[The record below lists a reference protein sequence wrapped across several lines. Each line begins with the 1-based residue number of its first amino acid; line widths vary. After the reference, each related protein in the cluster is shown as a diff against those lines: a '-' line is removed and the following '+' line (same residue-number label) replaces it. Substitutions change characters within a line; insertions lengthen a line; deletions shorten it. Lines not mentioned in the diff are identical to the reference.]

1 MRIRG
6 SNDSGKRPKNA
17 SLSTF
22 VYYYLEILMSGNS
35 ALILALVCGLLA
47 VGYGVWARSWIL
59 AQDAGNAR
67 MQEIAAA
74 IQQGAAAY
82 LARQYKSITI
92 VGVVLAILIAVFLD
106 GMSAAGFVF
115 GALLSGACGFI
126 GMNVSVKANV
136 RTAQA
141 ATKGIG
147 PALDVAFRGGAIT
160 GMLVVGL
167 GLLGVTVFYWF
178 LVGNGN
184 MTPDKNLAKML
195 NPLIGFA
202 FGSSLISIFARLGG
216 GIFTKGADVGADLV
230 GKVEA
235 GIPEDDPRNPAVIA
249 DNVGDNVGDCA
260 GMAADLFE
268 TYAVTLIATMV
279 LGALL
284 VTGAGTTAVVYPLAL
299 GAVSI
304 VASIIGCFFVK
315 ASPGMKNVMPALY
328 KGLAVAGGL
337 SFVAFAA
344 VTWMMVPDN
353 MIGGSGSR
361 MAMLGACAVGLVLT
375 GALVWVTEY
384 YTGTQYAPV
393 KHIAQAST
401 TGHGTN
407 IIAGLGVSMRSTA
420 WPVIF
425 VCIAIL
431 CAFKLAGLYGI
442 AIAATAMLSMAGIVV
457 ALDAYGPITDNA
469 GGIAEMAELPS
480 SVRDVTDPL
489 DAVGNTTKAVT
500 KGYAIGSAGLAA
512 LVLFADYTHKLEA
525 YGQAITFDLSNPMVI
540 VGLFIGGLIPYLFGA
555 MAMEAVGRAAGSV
568 VVEVRRQFAD
578 GEIMANKRKPD
589 YSAAVD
595 MLTTAAIKEMM
606 IPSLLPVVVPIVVG
620 LALGP
625 AALGGLLM
633 GTIVTGLFV
642 AISMCTG
649 GGAWDNAKKY
659 IEDGHF
665 GGKGSETHKAAVT
678 GDTVGDPYKD
688 TAGPAV
694 NPLIKIINIVAL
706 LVVPLMM
713 QIHGGKPAAAPA
725 VTPAAVSAPALA
737 AAPAAASVAAAPSA
751 DDASIKVE
759 GGVVKFYFGSGKAD
773 VAAGAKEALA
783 DIAKGVA
790 GGKKAVVSG
799 YHDAAGDP
807 AKNAE
812 LAKQRAMNVADALKA
827 AGVAEGKIELKK
839 PEEMKLQGPAAE
851 ARRVEVTLM

>member
-1 MRIRG
+1 M
-6 SNDSGKRPKNA
+6 
-17 SLSTF
+17 T
-22 VYYYLEILMSGNS
+22 GNS
-35 ALILALVCGLLA
+35 ALILALVCGLIA
-47 VGYGVWARSWIL
+47 VGYGIWARSWIL

-74 IQQGAAAY
+74 IQTGAAAY
-82 LARQYKSITI
+82 LARQYKTI
-92 VGVVLAILIAVFLD
+92 AMVGVVLAVLIGIFLD
-106 GMSAAGFVF
+106 AKTAIGFIV
-115 GALLSGACGFI
+115 GAVLSGACGFI
-126 GMNVSVKANV
+126 GMNVSVRANV

-167 GLLGVTVFYWF
+167 GLLGVTGFFYY
-178 LVGNGN
+178 LVGNGSGV
-184 MTPDKNLAKML
+184 PAGKLPEIL

-284 VTGAGTTAVVYPLAL
+284 VVSGPLNAVMYPLAL

-328 KGLAVAGGL
+328 KGLAIAGGL
-337 SFVAFAA
+337 SLVAFYF
-344 VTWMMVPDN
+344 VTSMVFPDG
-353 MIGGSGSR
+353 IVLSTGVKVSGL
-361 MAMLGACAVGLVLT
+361 ALFGACTVGLVLT
-375 GALVWVTEY
+375 AVLVWVTEY

-420 WPVIF
+420 WPVMF

-431 CAFKLAGLYGI
+431 VSYKLAGLFGI
-442 AIAATAMLSMAGIVV
+442 AIAATSMLSMAGIVV

-469 GGIAEMAELPS
+469 GGIAEMADMPPE
-480 SVRDVTDPL
+480 VRAVTDPL

-512 LVLFADYTHKLEA
+512 LVLFADYTHKLES
-525 YGQAITFDLSNPMVI
+525 YGKAISFDLSDPMVI

-578 GEIMANKRKPD
+578 GLIMAGKRKPD

-595 MLTTAAIKEMM
+595 MLTTSAIKEMI
-606 IPSLLPVVVPIVVG
+606 IPSLLPVVVPILVG
-620 LALGP
+620 LLLGP
-625 AALGGLLM
+625 KALGGMLM

-659 IEDGHF
+659 IEDGNH
-665 GGKGSETHKAAVT
+665 GGKGSDAHKAAVT

-688 TAGPAV
+688 TAGPAI

-706 LVVPLMM
+706 LIVPLVVKV
-713 QIHGGKPAAAPA
+713 HGGDAAAAPA
-725 VTPAAVSAPALA
+725 VPVAIAISVPALTVMAPAVLA
-737 AAPAAASVAAAPSA
+737 QVAPAP
-751 DDASIKVE
+751 
-759 GGVVKFYFGSGKAD
+759 
-773 VAAGAKEALA
+773 
-783 DIAKGVA
+783 
-790 GGKKAVVSG
+790 
-799 YHDAAGDP
+799 
-807 AKNAE
+807 
-812 LAKQRAMNVADALKA
+812 R
-827 AGVAEGKIELKK
+827 
-839 PEEMKLQGPAAE
+839 
-851 ARRVEVTLM
+851 

>member
-1 MRIRG
+1 MTATTELG
-6 SNDSGKRPKNA
+6 TP
-17 SLSTF
+17 
-22 VYYYLEILMSGNS
+22 
-35 ALILALVCGLLA
+35 LILALICGLIA
-47 VGYGVWARSWIL
+47 VAYGIWARSWIL
-59 AQDAGNAR
+59 AKDAGNAR
-67 MQEIAAA
+67 MQEIAGA

-82 LARQYKSITI
+82 LAKQYKTI
-92 VGVVLAILIAVFLD
+92 SLVGIILAVLIGIFLD
-106 GMSAAGFVF
+106 ALTAAGFVV
-115 GALLSGACGFI
+115 GAVLSGACCFI
-126 GMNVSVKANV
+126 GMNVSVRANV

-141 ATKGIG
+141 ATQGMG

-167 GLLGVTVFYWF
+167 GLLGVAGFAWF
-178 LVGNGN
+178 LLGQAGAGAALSA
-184 MTPDKNLAKML
+184 TL

-284 VTGAGTTAVVYPLAL
+284 VGAAPTAAVAYPLAL

-315 ASPGMKNVMPALY
+315 ARPDMKNVMPALY
-328 KGLAVAGGL
+328 KGLAIAGVL
-337 SFVAFAA
+337 SLAAFWFVTA
-344 VTWMMVPDN
+344 WLIPDN
-353 MIGGSGSR
+353 ALGGAGAQGR
-361 MAMLGACAVGLVLT
+361 LFGACATGLVLT
-375 GALVWVTEY
+375 AALVWITEF
-384 YTGTQYAPV
+384 YTGTQYSPV
-393 KHIAQAST
+393 QHIAQAST

-425 VCIAIL
+425 VCLAIIVSYT
-431 CAFKLAGLYGI
+431 LAGLYGV
-442 AIAATAMLSMAGIVV
+442 AIAAMSMLSMAGIVV

-480 SVRDVTDPL
+480 SVRDITDPL

-500 KGYAIGSAGLAA
+500 KGYAIGSAGLAS

-525 YGQAITFDLSNPMVI
+525 FGQKVSFDLSDPMVI

-555 MAMEAVGRAAGSV
+555 MAMEAVGRAAGAV
-568 VVEVRRQFAD
+568 VVEVRRQFA
-578 GEIMANKRKPD
+578 EIPGIMEGTAKPE
-589 YSAAVD
+589 YGRAVG
-595 MLTTAAIKEMM
+595 MLTGAAIKEMI
-606 IPSLLPVVVPIVVG
+606 IPSLLPVVVPIVIGIV
-620 LALGP
+620 LGP
-625 AALGGLLM
+625 KALGGMLM

-659 IEDGHF
+659 IEDGHH
-665 GGKGSETHKAAVT
+665 GGKGSEAHKAAVT

-706 LVVPLMM
+706 LIVPL
-713 QIHGGKPAAAPA
+713 
-725 VTPAAVSAPALA
+725 
-737 AAPAAASVAAAPSA
+737 
-751 DDASIKVE
+751 
-759 GGVVKFYFGSGKAD
+759 VVKFHAS
-773 VAAGAKEALA
+773 
-783 DIAKGVA
+783 
-790 GGKKAVVSG
+790 
-799 YHDAAGDP
+799 
-807 AKNAE
+807 
-812 LAKQRAMNVADALKA
+812 
-827 AGVAEGKIELKK
+827 
-839 PEEMKLQGPAAE
+839 
-851 ARRVEVTLM
+851 

>member
-1 MRIRG
+1 MI
-6 SNDSGKRPKNA
+6 
-17 SLSTF
+17 
-22 VYYYLEILMSGNS
+22 GNS
-35 ALILALVCGLLA
+35 ALILALLCGLIA
-47 VGYGVWARSWIL
+47 VGYGIWARSWIL
-59 AQDAGNAR
+59 SQDAGNAR

-74 IQQGAAAY
+74 IQTGAAAY
-82 LARQYKSITI
+82 LARQYKTIAI
-92 VGVVLAILIAVFLD
+92 VGVILAVLIGLFLD
-106 GMSAAGFVF
+106 GKTAMGFVV
-115 GALLSGACGFI
+115 GAVLSGACGFI
-126 GMNVSVKANV
+126 GMNVSVRANV

-141 ATKGIG
+141 ATRGIG

-167 GLLGVTVFYWF
+167 GLLGVTAFYWF

-184 MTPDKNLAKML
+184 YTPDKKLADLL

-284 VTGAGTTAVVYPLAL
+284 VAAAPVNAVLYPLAL

-328 KGLAVAGGL
+328 KGLAIAGIL
-337 SFVAFAA
+337 SLVAFYF
-344 VTWMMVPDN
+344 VTMWIMPDN
-353 MIGGSGSR
+353 AIAASGSQ
-361 MAMLGACAVGLVLT
+361 MKLFGACAVGLVLT
-375 GALVWVTEY
+375 AALVWVTEY

-420 WPVIF
+420 WPVMF

-431 CAFKLAGLYGI
+431 TSFKLAGLYGI

-469 GGIAEMAELPS
+469 GGIAEMADMPPE
-480 SVRDVTDPL
+480 VRAVTDPL

-512 LVLFADYTHKLEA
+512 LVLFADYTHKLES
-525 YGQAITFDLSNPMVI
+525 YGRAISFDLSDPMVI

-578 GEIMANKRKPD
+578 GLIMAGKRKPD

-595 MLTTAAIKEMM
+595 MLTTSAIKEMI
-606 IPSLLPVVVPIVVG
+606 IPSLLPVIVPILVG
-620 LALGP
+620 LLLGP
-625 AALGGLLM
+625 KALGGMLM

-649 GGAWDNAKKY
+649 GGAWDNAKKF
-659 IEDGHF
+659 IEDGNH
-665 GGKGSETHKAAVT
+665 GGKGSDAHKAAVT

-688 TAGPAV
+688 TAGPAI

-706 LVVPLMM
+706 LIVPLVVKF
-713 QIHGGKPAAAPA
+713 HGGEVPAAAMAAPVAVTAPA
-725 VTPAAVSAPALA
+725 ATSAPAATPTAPGLPAPAPKQAADASATPTPAPTPAA
-737 AAPAAASVAAAPSA
+737 
-751 DDASIKVE
+751 K
-759 GGVVKFYFGSGKAD
+759 
-773 VAAGAKEALA
+773 
-783 DIAKGVA
+783 
-790 GGKKAVVSG
+790 
-799 YHDAAGDP
+799 
-807 AKNAE
+807 
-812 LAKQRAMNVADALKA
+812 
-827 AGVAEGKIELKK
+827 
-839 PEEMKLQGPAAE
+839 
-851 ARRVEVTLM
+851 

>member
-1 MRIRG
+1 M
-6 SNDSGKRPKNA
+6 A
-17 SLSTF
+17 
-22 VYYYLEILMSGNS
+22 GNS
-35 ALILALVCGLLA
+35 ALILALVCGLIA
-47 VGYGVWARSWIL
+47 VAYGFWARSWIL
-59 AQDAGNAR
+59 SQDAGNAR
-67 MQEIAAA
+67 MQEISAA
-74 IQQGAAAY
+74 IQTGAAAY
-82 LARQYKSITI
+82 LARQYKT
-92 VGVVLAILIAVFLD
+92 IAVVGIVLTVLMGIFLH
-106 GMSAAGFVF
+106 AVTAVGFVI
-115 GALLSGACGFI
+115 GAVLSGACGFI
-126 GMNVSVKANV
+126 GMNVSVRANV

-141 ATKGIG
+141 ATRGIG

-167 GLLGVTVFYWF
+167 GLLGVTGFYWF
-178 LVGNGN
+178 LVGSGP
-184 MTPDKNLAKML
+184 TAERPLSTLL

-279 LGALL
+279 LGSLL
-284 VTGAGTTAVVYPLAL
+284 LASAGTNAVVYPLAL
-299 GAVSI
+299 GGVSI
-304 VASIIGCFFVK
+304 IASIIGCFFVK

-328 KGLAVAGGL
+328 KGLAVAGVL
-337 SFVAFAA
+337 SLVAFYF
-344 VTWMMVPDN
+344 VTMWLMPDDA
-353 MIGGSGSR
+353 IQASGTR
-361 MAMLGACAVGLVLT
+361 IRLFGACAVGLVLT
-375 GALVWVTEY
+375 AALVWVTEY
-384 YTGTQYAPV
+384 YTGTQYPPV

-425 VCIAIL
+425 VCIAIWVSH
-431 CAFKLAGLYGI
+431 ALAGLYGI

-540 VGLFIGGLIPYLFGA
+540 IGLFIGGLIPYLFGA
-555 MAMEAVGRAAGSV
+555 MAMEAVGRAAGAV
-568 VVEVRRQFAD
+568 VVEVRRQFRD
-578 GEIMANKRKPD
+578 IPGIMEGTAKPE
-589 YSAAVD
+589 YGRAVD
-595 MLTTAAIKEMM
+595 MLTSAAIREMM
-606 IPSLLPVVVPIVVG
+606 IPSLLPVVVPIGVG
-620 LALGP
+620 LLLGP

-659 IEDGHF
+659 IEDGHH

-706 LVVPLMM
+706 LIVPLVM
-713 QIHGGKPAAAPA
+713 QIHGGPPVSTAAA
-725 VTPAAVSAPALA
+725 AAE
-737 AAPAAASVAAAPSA
+737 AAS
-751 DDASIKVE
+751 IRVE
-759 GGVVKFYFGSGKAD
+759 GGVVKFYFATGKAEIANGATQALAD
-773 VAAGAKEALA
+773 VASAVSAGQR
-783 DIAKGVA
+783 
-790 GGKKAVVSG
+790 AVVSG
-799 YHDAAGDP
+799 YTDATGDP
-807 AKNAE
+807 ARNEE
-812 LAKQRAMNVADALKA
+812 LARQRALVVRDALKA
-827 AGVAEGKIELKK
+827 AGVNENRIDLKK
-839 PEEMKLQGPAAE
+839 PEQTTAGGPAAQ
-851 ARRVEVTLM
+851 ARRVEVTVI

>member
-1 MRIRG
+1 MVG
-6 SNDSGKRPKNA
+6 Q
-17 SLSTF
+17 
-22 VYYYLEILMSGNS
+22 S
-35 ALILALVCGLLA
+35 ALMFVLVCGLVA
-47 VGYGVWARSWIL
+47 VAYGFWSRSWIL
-59 AQDAGNAR
+59 SQDAGNAR
-67 MQEIAAA
+67 MQEIAGA
-74 IQQGAAAY
+74 IQTGAAAY
-82 LARQYKSITI
+82 LARQYKTIAI
-92 VGVVLAILIAVFLD
+92 VGVVLAILIGVFLD
-106 GMSAAGFVF
+106 GQSAIGFVL
-115 GALLSGACGFI
+115 GAVLSGACGFI
-126 GMNVSVKANV
+126 GMNISVRANV

-167 GLLGVTVFYWF
+167 GLLGVAGFFWF

-184 MTPDKNLAKML
+184 FTPDKNLAQLL

-279 LGALL
+279 LGALM
-284 VTGAGTTAVVYPLAL
+284 VAAAPMQAVLYPLVL
-299 GAVSI
+299 GGVSI
-304 VASIIGCFFVK
+304 LASIVGCFFVK

-328 KGLAVAGGL
+328 KGLAIAGVL
-337 SFVAFAA
+337 SLIAFYFV
-344 VTWMMVPDN
+344 TTMVMPDN
-353 MIGGSGSR
+353 AITATGSQLR
-361 MAMLGACAVGLVLT
+361 LFGACAVGLVLT
-375 GALVWVTEY
+375 AVLVWITEF
-384 YTGTQYAPV
+384 YTGTQYSPV

-420 WPVIF
+420 WPVLF
-425 VCIAIL
+425 VCVGIL
-431 CAFKLAGLYGI
+431 ASYQLAGLYGI
-442 AIAATAMLSMAGIVV
+442 ATAATAMLSMAGIVV

-512 LVLFADYTHKLEA
+512 LVLFADYTHKLET
-525 YGQAITFDLSNPMVI
+525 YGHQVSFDLSDPMVI
-540 VGLFIGGLIPYLFGA
+540 VGLFIGGMIPYLFGA

-568 VVEVRRQFAD
+568 VVEVRRQFK
-578 GEIMANKRKPD
+578 EIPGIMEGTAKPE
-589 YSAAVD
+589 YGRAVD
-595 MLTTAAIKEMM
+595 MLTTAAIKEMV
-606 IPSLLPVVVPIVVG
+606 IPSLLPVVVPILVG
-620 LALGP
+620 VFLGP
-625 AALGGLLM
+625 KALGGLLM

-659 IEDGHF
+659 IEDGHH
-665 GGKGSETHKAAVT
+665 GGKGSEAHKAAVT

-706 LVVPLMM
+706 LIVPLL
-713 QIHGGKPAAAPA
+713 P
-725 VTPAAVSAPALA
+725 LA
-737 AAPAAASVAAAPSA
+737 
-751 DDASIKVE
+751 
-759 GGVVKFYFGSGKAD
+759 
-773 VAAGAKEALA
+773 
-783 DIAKGVA
+783 
-790 GGKKAVVSG
+790 
-799 YHDAAGDP
+799 
-807 AKNAE
+807 
-812 LAKQRAMNVADALKA
+812 
-827 AGVAEGKIELKK
+827 
-839 PEEMKLQGPAAE
+839 
-851 ARRVEVTLM
+851 T

>member
-1 MRIRG
+1 MVG
-6 SNDSGKRPKNA
+6 Q
-17 SLSTF
+17 
-22 VYYYLEILMSGNS
+22 S
-35 ALILALVCGLLA
+35 ALIFVLVCGLVA
-47 VGYGVWARSWIL
+47 VAYGFWSRSWIL
-59 AQDAGNAR
+59 SQDAGNAR
-67 MQEIAAA
+67 MQEIAGA
-74 IQQGAAAY
+74 IQTGAAAY
-82 LARQYKSITI
+82 LARQYKTI
-92 VGVVLAILIAVFLD
+92 GMVGVVLAILIGVFLD
-106 GMSAAGFVF
+106 GQSAIGFVL
-115 GALLSGACGFI
+115 GAVLSGACGFI
-126 GMNVSVKANV
+126 GMNISVRANV

-167 GLLGVTVFYWF
+167 GLLGVAGFFWF

-184 MTPDKNLAKML
+184 LTPDKNLANLL

-279 LGALL
+279 LGALM
-284 VTGAGTTAVVYPLAL
+284 VSAAPMQAVMYPLVL
-299 GAVSI
+299 GGVSI
-304 VASIIGCFFVK
+304 LASIVGCFFVK

-328 KGLAVAGGL
+328 KGLAIAGVL
-337 SFVAFAA
+337 SLIAFFFV
-344 VTWMMVPDN
+344 TKMVMPDN
-353 MIGGSGSR
+353 AITATGSQMR
-361 MAMLGACAVGLVLT
+361 LFGACAVGLVLT
-375 GALVWVTEY
+375 AALVWITEF
-384 YTGTQYAPV
+384 YTGTQYSPV

-420 WPVIF
+420 WPVLF
-425 VCIAIL
+425 VCIGIIASYQ
-431 CAFKLAGLYGI
+431 LAGLYGI
-442 AIAATAMLSMAGIVV
+442 ATAATAMLSMAGIVV

-512 LVLFADYTHKLEA
+512 LVLFADYTHKLET
-525 YGQAITFDLSNPMVI
+525 YGHQVSFDLSDPMVI
-540 VGLFIGGLIPYLFGA
+540 VGLFIGGMIPYLFGA

-568 VVEVRRQFAD
+568 VVEVRRQFK
-578 GEIMANKRKPD
+578 EIKGIMEGTAKPD
-589 YSAAVD
+589 YSRAVD
-595 MLTTAAIKEMM
+595 MLTRSAIKEM
-606 IPSLLPVVVPIVVG
+606 IVPSLLPVLAPVAVAFIVG
-620 LALGP
+620 ALMGKE
-625 AALGGLLM
+625 AGIQALGGMLM

-659 IEDGHF
+659 IEDGHH
-665 GGKGSETHKAAVT
+665 GGKGSEAHKAAVT

-706 LVVPLMM
+706 LIVPLL
-713 QIHGGKPAAAPA
+713 P
-725 VTPAAVSAPALA
+725 LA
-737 AAPAAASVAAAPSA
+737 
-751 DDASIKVE
+751 
-759 GGVVKFYFGSGKAD
+759 
-773 VAAGAKEALA
+773 
-783 DIAKGVA
+783 
-790 GGKKAVVSG
+790 
-799 YHDAAGDP
+799 
-807 AKNAE
+807 
-812 LAKQRAMNVADALKA
+812 
-827 AGVAEGKIELKK
+827 
-839 PEEMKLQGPAAE
+839 
-851 ARRVEVTLM
+851 T

>member
-1 MRIRG
+1 
-6 SNDSGKRPKNA
+6 
-17 SLSTF
+17 
-22 VYYYLEILMSGNS
+22 MSGNT
-35 ALILALVCGLLA
+35 ALYIALFCGLAAVIYGFWARSSILAL
-47 VGYGVWARSWIL
+47 
-59 AQDAGNAR
+59 DAGNAR

-82 LARQYKSITI
+82 LARQYRTI
-92 VGVVLAILIAVFLD
+92 AMVGVVLTIVIAIFLNLQT
-106 GMSAAGFVF
+106 ALGFVV
-115 GALLSGACGFI
+115 GAVLSGACGFI

-141 ATKGIG
+141 ATHGIG
-147 PALDVAFRGGAIT
+147 PALDVAFKGGAIT

-167 GLLGVTVFYWF
+167 GLLGVGGFYAY
-178 LVGNGN
+178 LTAAGVSA
-184 MTPDKNLAKML
+184 NLADQL
-195 NPLIGFA
+195 SPLIGLA

-279 LGALL
+279 LGALMVKAAAL
-284 VTGAGTTAVVYPLAL
+284 NAVLYPLVL
-299 GAVSI
+299 GGVSI
-304 VASIIGCFFVK
+304 IASIIGCFFVK

-328 KGLAVAGGL
+328 KGLIVAGL
-337 SFVAFAA
+337 ISLVAFYF
-344 VTWMMVPDN
+344 VTNNMMPDD
-353 MIGGSGSR
+353 
-361 MAMLGACAVGLVLT
+361 ALGAGTQMRLFGACVVGLVLT
-375 GALVWVTEY
+375 AALVWITEY
-384 YTGTQYAPV
+384 YTGTDYAPV
-393 KHIAQAST
+393 KHVAAAST
-401 TGHGTN
+401 TGHATN
-407 IIAGLGVSMRSTA
+407 IIAGIGVSMKSTA
-420 WPVIF
+420 WPVLS
-425 VCIAIL
+425 VCVAIV
-431 CAFKLAGLYGI
+431 ASYSLAGLYGV
-442 AIAATAMLSMAGIVV
+442 AIAATSMLSMAGIVV

-525 YGQAITFDLSNPMVI
+525 HGLSVKFDLSDPMVI

-555 MAMEAVGRAAGSV
+555 MAMEAVGRSAGSV
-568 VVEVRRQFAD
+568 VEEVRRQFR
-578 GEIMANKRKPD
+578 EIKGIMEGTAKPE
-589 YSAAVD
+589 YGRAVD

-606 IPSLLPVVVPIVVG
+606 IPSLLPVVVPILVG
-620 LALGP
+620 LLLGSK
-625 AALGGLLM
+625 ALGGLLM

-659 IEDGHF
+659 IEDGHH
-665 GGKGSETHKAAVT
+665 GGKGSDAHKAAVT

-706 LVVPLMM
+706 LIVPLL
-713 QIHGGKPAAAPA
+713 H
-725 VTPAAVSAPALA
+725 
-737 AAPAAASVAAAPSA
+737 
-751 DDASIKVE
+751 
-759 GGVVKFYFGSGKAD
+759 F
-773 VAAGAKEALA
+773 
-783 DIAKGVA
+783 
-790 GGKKAVVSG
+790 
-799 YHDAAGDP
+799 
-807 AKNAE
+807 
-812 LAKQRAMNVADALKA
+812 
-827 AGVAEGKIELKK
+827 
-839 PEEMKLQGPAAE
+839 
-851 ARRVEVTLM
+851 